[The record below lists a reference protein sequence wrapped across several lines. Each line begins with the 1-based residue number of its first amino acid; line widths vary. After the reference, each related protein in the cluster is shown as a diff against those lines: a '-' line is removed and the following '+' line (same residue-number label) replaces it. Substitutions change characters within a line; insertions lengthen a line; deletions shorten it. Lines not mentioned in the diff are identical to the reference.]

1 MKLILLRCPN
11 CGEPLNPANDDVVI
25 ACSNCHTP
33 VAISV
38 SGPQEMTVRYAV
50 PGNKA
55 ASGKRWFPFWVFE
68 GWVRILRRETQGGSS
83 SGQKES
89 EKFWGASRRLYV
101 PAWDLDLHNAQEI
114 GSQLIQ
120 EQPEIRFV
128 DIPEKTQLIAAT
140 VTPKDAGKLLE
151 FVILAIEARRRDWL
165 KDLEFD
171 LEIKDPELWGMPEGT
186 F

>member
-11 CGEPLNPANDDVVI
+11 CGEPLNPDNDDVVI
-25 ACSNCHTP
+25 ACSNCHTT
-33 VAISV
+33 VAIAV
-38 SGPQEMTVRYAV
+38 NGPQKMTVRYAV
-50 PGNKA
+50 HGNKPV
-55 ASGKRWFPFWVFE
+55 SGQRWFPFWVFE
-68 GWVRILRRETQGGSS
+68 GRANILRRETQGGSR
-83 SGQKES
+83 SGRKES
-89 EKFWGASRRLYV
+89 EKLWRSSRRLYV

-120 EQPEIRFV
+120 KQPDIQFV
-128 DIPEKTQLIAAT
+128 EHPENAQLISAT
-140 VTPKDAGKLLE
+140 VTPKDARKILE

-171 LEIKDPELWGMPEGT
+171 LEINDPELWGMPEGT